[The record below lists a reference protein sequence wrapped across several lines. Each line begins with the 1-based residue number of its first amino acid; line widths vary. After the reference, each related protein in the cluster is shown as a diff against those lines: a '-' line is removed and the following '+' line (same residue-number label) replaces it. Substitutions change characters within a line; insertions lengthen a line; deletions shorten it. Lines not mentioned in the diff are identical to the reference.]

1 MAEWSEAVNFNLA
14 KNKKMTYKVVLYPR
28 LMLKGLSRKTRGKGK
43 VFHKRAPFPAS
54 TCEEGCKDVRGR
66 LQVLAGTVAVHPTFG
81 VIQ

>member
-1 MAEWSEAVNFNLA
+1 
-14 KNKKMTYKVVLYPR
+14 
-28 LMLKGLSRKTRGKGK
+28 MLKELSRKTRGKGK

-54 TCEEGCKDVRGR
+54 TCEEGCKYVRGR

>member
-43 VFHKRAPFPAS
+43 GFHKRAPFPAS
-54 TCEEGCKDVRGR
+54 MCEE
-66 LQVLAGTVAVHPTFG
+66 VHPTFG